1 MVAVE
6 PGAVLATMAIRWMR
20 DLAEVDLFVVRFA
33 TERTATQWAWH
44 GSSNAVRTEY
54 LPAASNLRGAAAD
67 NLGMSLPRA
76 IVPGRR
82 YMITRRCSERRFFM
96 RPDRET
102 NNAFI
107 YCLALAAR
115 KAGVSIVCL
124 GTLSNHYHA
133 VVVDNHG
140 RLRFPG
146 SYRLFAAHKVGSR
159 RNSIRAVNAG
169 PMLGIHRRRELFP

>member
-107 YCLALAAR
+107 YCLAFAAR
-115 KAGVSIVCL
+115 KAESASSAPAQCR
-124 GTLSNHYHA
+124 TTTTKLSSTTTA
-133 VVVDNHG
+133 GCDFLVRTDFLRRT
-140 RLRFPG
+140 RL
-146 SYRLFAAHKVGSR
+146 AADE
-159 RNSIRAVNAG
+159 IQFG
-169 PMLGIHRRRELFP
+169 P